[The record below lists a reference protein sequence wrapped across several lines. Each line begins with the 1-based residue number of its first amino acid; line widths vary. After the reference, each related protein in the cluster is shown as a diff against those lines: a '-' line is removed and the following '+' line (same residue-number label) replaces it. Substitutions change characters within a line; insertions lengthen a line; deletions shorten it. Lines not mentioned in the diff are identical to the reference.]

1 LCLVGATA
9 GQNFSLLTATLCHLD
24 KLCCLTSLVL
34 LLAGGP
40 GSGKGT
46 QCARIVRD
54 YGFEHLS
61 AGDLLRA
68 EINSGSG
75 NGTMIQK
82 MIEDG
87 KIVPSE
93 VTVRLLQK
101 AMEKSKS
108 DKFLIDGFPRSDE
121 NRAVFE
127 RVVIEVSVSQ

>member
-1 LCLVGATA
+1 LFGVLVGI
-9 GQNFSLLTATLCHLD
+9 
-24 KLCCLTSLVL
+24 
-34 LLAGGP
+34 
-40 GSGKGT
+40 
-46 QCARIVRD
+46 R
-54 YGFEHLS
+54 
-61 AGDLLRA
+61 
-68 EINSGSG
+68 
-75 NGTMIQK
+75 TMIQK

>member
-1 LCLVGATA
+1 
-9 GQNFSLLTATLCHLD
+9 
-24 KLCCLTSLVL
+24 
-34 LLAGGP
+34 
-40 GSGKGT
+40 
-46 QCARIVRD
+46 
-54 YGFEHLS
+54 
-61 AGDLLRA
+61 
-68 EINSGSG
+68 
-75 NGTMIQK
+75 

-127 RVVIEVSVSQ
+127 RVVIEVSVSQWTQRIQPLLKFFLFLELPVHFPLVQIPWEVQLVDVVKFLTF